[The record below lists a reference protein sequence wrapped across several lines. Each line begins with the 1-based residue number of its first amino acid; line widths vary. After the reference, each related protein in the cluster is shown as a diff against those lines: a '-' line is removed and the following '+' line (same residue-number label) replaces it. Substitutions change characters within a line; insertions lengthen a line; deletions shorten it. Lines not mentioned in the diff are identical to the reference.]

1 MEEPS
6 RRKGG
11 ASPSFRRK
19 KKVLLLQELYVQL
32 SPPHFKFGP
41 PWWPAMAADNRHI
54 RILVIGREQPLRE
67 IYAILFNRAGYQ
79 AVAADVEGALGL
91 LTTAKAHVLVIDHTL
106 SKEQRHRFVHSARQL
121 SSTVRI
127 LALHSAAKDSGA
139 DLVMDSRLGPDA
151 ILANLALL
159 IPRRKPMWGW
169 VDNVKSMLRFG
180 SSAKAG

>member
-1 MEEPS
+1 
-6 RRKGG
+6 
-11 ASPSFRRK
+11 
-19 KKVLLLQELYVQL
+19 
-32 SPPHFKFGP
+32 
-41 PWWPAMAADNRHI
+41 MAADNRHI
-54 RILVIGREQPLRE
+54 RVLVVGREPPLRE
-67 IYAILFNRAGYQ
+67 IYAILFNRAGYH
-79 AVAADVEGALGL
+79 AEAADIEGALRL
-91 LTTAKAHVLVIDHTL
+91 LTTVKAHVLVIDHTL
-106 SKEQRHRFVHSARQL
+106 SKEQRHWFVHSARQL

-159 IPRRKPMWGW
+159 IPRRKPMWVW

>member
-1 MEEPS
+1 LGLP
-6 RRKGG
+6 GG
-11 ASPSFRRK
+11 P
-19 KKVLLLQELYVQL
+19 V
-32 SPPHFKFGP
+32 
-41 PWWPAMAADNRHI
+41 MAADNRHI
-54 RILVIGREQPLRE
+54 RILVVGREAPLRE

-79 AVAADVEGALGL
+79 AEAADIEGALRL
-91 LTTAKAHVLVIDHTL
+91 LTTVKAHVLVIDHTL
-106 SKEQRHRFVHSARQL
+106 SKEQRHWFVHSARQL

-159 IPRRKPMWGW
+159 IPRRKPMWVW

-180 SSAKAG
+180 SSVKAG